1 VRYVTL
7 AASPPDRSAGDLPL
21 PFLVLRDA
29 LLGAFACGSVSLQ
42 VTGRPVAGLTIG
54 GAIGAASAVLARMRV
69 RKGRG
74 FALVPWGVLVDG
86 EHELKAIR
94 WSGVR
99 ALDVKYRASRDG
111 SVHARVTVE
120 TADDR
125 VGELVGFSSDAVD
138 LGALA
143 GDLDSVTEAS
153 ARPLAIDLEG
163 SRGPSDGEPFVERVL
178 DAARTILASEGGQS
192 LGLEPISYRHAAGPP
207 SVGEG
212 RVARVLGELGVRAER
227 GSDPWGLV
235 AALAGELRLRAFAPE
250 LSRLSNNPH
259 PGVAAFA
266 RAALS
271 RVVGQSAGCVGEE
284 RDADMER
291 VELDEGEALSWF
303 VPPDELA
310 RLRAWSVD

>member
-1 VRYVTL
+1 LRHVRYVTL
-7 AASPPDRSAGDLPL
+7 AASPPDRALGDLSL
-21 PFLVLRDA
+21 GFRLLRDA
-29 LLGAFACGSVSLQ
+29 LLGAFAGGSVSLQ
-42 VTGRPVAGLTIG
+42 VTGKPFAGITIG
-54 GAIGAASAVLARMRV
+54 GAIGAASAVLARLRV
-69 RKGRG
+69 GKGRG

-86 EHELKAIR
+86 EQDLKAIR

-99 ALDVKYRASRDG
+99 ALEVKYRASRDG

-120 TADDR
+120 TADER
-125 VGELVGFSSDAVD
+125 IGELVGFSSDAVD

-163 SRGPSDGEPFVERVL
+163 SRGPTDGEPFVERVL
-178 DAARTILASEGGQS
+178 DAARTILASDGSHS
-192 LGLEPISYRHAAGPP
+192 LGLEPVSYRQTAGPP

-212 RVARVLGELGVRAER
+212 RVARVLGDLGVHADRE
-227 GSDPWGLV
+227 SDPWGLV

-266 RAALS
+266 RAAFD
-271 RVVGQSAGCVGEE
+271 RVLGRTPEE
-284 RDADMER
+284 
-291 VELDEGEALSWF
+291 VEAPENEPEEALSWF
-303 VPPDELA
+303 VAPDELA
-310 RLRAWSVD
+310 RLRAWAVEKA